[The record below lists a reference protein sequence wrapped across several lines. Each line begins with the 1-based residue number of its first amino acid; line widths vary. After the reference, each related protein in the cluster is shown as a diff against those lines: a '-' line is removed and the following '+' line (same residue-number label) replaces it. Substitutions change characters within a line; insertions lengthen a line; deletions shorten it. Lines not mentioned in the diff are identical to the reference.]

1 MTLRARLTILYG
13 GLFLFA
19 GAVLL
24 TVTYFLVQNSLAAQ
38 LDRQTDARVAGLRAE
53 ATKTPGRDVDKL
65 IDQIRQQQEELRT
78 TASRS
83 VLTQGGIALL
93 GVGLLSGLSGWLVAG
108 RALRPV
114 QQMRETAQRIA
125 SANRVG
131 SGLHERIALDG
142 PDDDVKLLADSF
154 DEMLERLDRSF
165 DGQRR
170 FVANASHELRTPL
183 AMNRVLVEVALGD
196 PAVPEQTKDLG
207 HSLLKVNRRHEQL
220 IEGLLLLAESESVA
234 VDKQPIDLAAIAGE
248 VMESTTTELTARSSL
263 RAAPTEGDPV
273 LLGRLVENL
282 VQNALRYNRADG
294 WLSVETFSRD
304 GHAVLK
310 VSNSGSVVP
319 EYAVESLFEPFRR
332 LGTSRTTT
340 DHKGSGL
347 GLSIVRAIAE
357 AHGGGA
363 SAHARTDGGLDVEIT
378 LPASPRRTA
387 GEH

>member
-13 GLFLFA
+13 GLFLVA

-24 TVTYFLVQNSLAAQ
+24 TVTYFL
-38 LDRQTDARVAGLRAE
+38 VAGLRAE
-53 ATKTPGRDVDKL
+53 ATKTPGRDIDRL
-65 IDQIRQQQEELRT
+65 IDEIRQQQEEIRT

-93 GVGLLSGLSGWLVAG
+93 GVGLLSGVSGWLVAG

-114 QQMRETAQRIA
+114 QQIRESAQRIA

-183 AMNRVLVEVALGD
+183 ATNRVLVEVALGD
-196 PAVPEQTKDLG
+196 PAVPDQTKDLG
-207 HSLLKVNRRHEQL
+207 NSLLKVNQRHEQL

-234 VDKQPIDLAAIAGE
+234 VDKQLADLAAIAGE
-248 VMESTTTELTARSSL
+248 VVESTATELTLRSSL

-310 VSNSGSVVP
+310 VSNSGAAIP

-332 LGTSRTTT
+332 LATSRVET

-357 AHGGGA
+357 AHGGKA
-363 SAHARTDGGLDVEIT
+363 AAHARPDGGLEVEIT
-378 LPASPRRTA
+378 LPAA
-387 GEH
+387 